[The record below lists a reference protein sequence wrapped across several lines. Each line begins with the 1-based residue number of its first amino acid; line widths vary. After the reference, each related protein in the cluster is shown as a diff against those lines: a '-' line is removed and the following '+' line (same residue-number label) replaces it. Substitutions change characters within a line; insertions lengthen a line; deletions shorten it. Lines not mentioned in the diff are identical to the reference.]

1 MNTPGDA
8 QANERGLVTDSRRVT
23 PNSAF
28 FALPGLR
35 TNGNEY
41 LQEALDRG
49 AKVIISESE
58 DLELPAGVTGV
69 KVDDSRLALA
79 HFAKRYHGSPDS
91 SIRVVGVMGTN
102 GKTTVSTLVR
112 LDGKTGRPVGLIG
125 TVRYHLGDREVRLSK
140 RPRIRRFIR
149 IAQKHARCGLFELV
163 MEVSSHGIHQSVAS
177 LQLEVAAFPTLR
189 GTTWITMKTW
199 KVISVKRSSMVTME
213 VCRKWL

>member
-1 MNTPGDA
+1 MKTQKQNRERMERVHERLLGTFKLKDLVERGTLNSPGDA
-8 QANERGLVTDSRRVT
+8 QAQVSGLVTDSRRVT

-91 SIRVVGVMGTN
+91 SIRVVGVTGTN
-102 GKTTVSTLVR
+102 GKT
-112 LDGKTGRPVGLIG
+112 
-125 TVRYHLGDREVRLSK
+125 
-140 RPRIRRFIR
+140 
-149 IAQKHARCGLFELV
+149 
-163 MEVSSHGIHQSVAS
+163 
-177 LQLEVAAFPTLR
+177 
-189 GTTWITMKTW
+189 
-199 KVISVKRSSMVTME
+199 
-213 VCRKWL
+213 